1 MQLTVTTN
9 TELTFTLN
17 VSDDLELENF
27 KAFCEFESGF
37 PATEMIVLHN
47 NQPLTDDKKGLKDYG
62 IVEGDMIMLQHVPA
76 ARPPT
81 RSPAR
86 PSLSKNTKEW
96 YWRLSYNFCLF

>member
-47 NQPLTDDKKGLKDYG
+47 NKPLLDEKKGLKDYG
-62 IVEGDMIMLQHVPA
+62 IAEGDMILLQHVPA
-76 ARPPT
+76 ARPPI

-86 PSLSKNTKEW
+86 PALSKQRREEQLT
-96 YWRLSYNFCLF
+96 CL